1 MRILALILGFFLLT
15 ISVNAQNGVY
25 DCGRQEYK
33 ALNPEENTEH
43 RNNCT
48 IIIQIYGVGGDDFV
62 SAVIQSDNPEEDI
75 TYKWH
80 IKSELQMSPDATGKK
95 IFKSYVAS
103 LSSENSNA
111 TDEYQIT
118 VIKGV
123 KSGKITVAA
132 IDEEGSTHWFYE
144 LEKIK

>member
-1 MRILALILGFFLLT
+1 MRYLFLLSVFLLLA

-62 SAVIQSDNPEEDI
+62 SAVVQSENPKEDI
-75 TYKWH
+75 TYKWL
-80 IKSELQMSPDATGKK
+80 INSELQMSPDATGKK
-95 IFKSYVAS
+95 IFKSYSAS
-103 LSSENSNA
+103 LLSDKS
-111 TDEYQIT
+111 EYQIT

-144 LEKIK
+144 LEKTK